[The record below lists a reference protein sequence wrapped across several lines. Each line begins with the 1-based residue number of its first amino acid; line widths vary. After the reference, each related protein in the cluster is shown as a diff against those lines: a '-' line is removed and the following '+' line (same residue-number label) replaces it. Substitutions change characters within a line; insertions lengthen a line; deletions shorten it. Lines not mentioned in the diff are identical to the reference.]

1 MYELKNQT
9 KQQAVTIYY
18 DAPRPVEI
26 GNVFYRIE
34 RGKPLYFHEPC
45 RVCGDKR
52 ELTINGVT
60 FSCPCC
66 NKENTAISVAPY
78 LVRRYRVNEIK
89 ETAND
94 YDWKLGDRYVWY
106 KLYRKIGRGHYT
118 YGDGGG
124 AFEMRADE
132 FSHKYNKPYDGDE
145 PREPFGI
152 YDDYKL
158 AVSIAEKM
166 TAYEINRL
174 QEYNAKF
181 GSAYEAVFTQSHDPK
196 SN

>member
-1 MYELKNQT
+1 MYDNQT
-9 KQQAVTIYY
+9 KQQTATIYY
-18 DAPRPVEI
+18 NAPRPVEI

-34 RGKPLYFHEPC
+34 CGKRLYFREPC
-45 RVCGDKR
+45 RVCGGKR

-60 FSCPCC
+60 FRCPCC
-66 NKENTAISVAPY
+66 DNENTTINVAPY
-78 LVRRYRVNEIK
+78 LVRRYRVNEIR

-106 KLYRKIGRGHYT
+106 RLYRKIGHGHYT
-118 YGDGGG
+118 YGEEGGS
-124 AFEMRADE
+124 FEMRADE
-132 FSHKYNKPYDGDE
+132 FSRKYNAPYEGGE
-145 PREPFGI
+145 PQASFGI

-166 TAYEINRL
+166 TAYEINQL

-181 GSAYEAVFTQSHDPK
+181 GSEHEAVFTQAHDPK
-196 SN
+196 SK